1 MTSTPALRF
10 TRRALALS
18 LAAASACAFAPAT
31 WAQTFPSKPITFIVP
46 YPAGGANDMLG
57 RLIGQ
62 KMAEVLGGTVVVD
75 NKPGAGALLGAN
87 LVAKAVPD
95 GHTVLVGGLA
105 THAASPHLIKAD
117 YDPVKDFEAIG
128 LFGQAPII
136 VITSNESGLKTL
148 KDVAD
153 IAKKK
158 PGEMMYGSS
167 GNGSPLHLAGE
178 IFDSINGSQMTH
190 VPYKGGNAHII
201 DLIGGRVPVI
211 FDTATNSMPLIKG
224 GKVRPLAVSMPQR
237 LPDLPNVP
245 TFAEAGFPSFQFTAW
260 YGLFAPAKT
269 PKDVVAKL
277 SNALQTVLKQPEVIE
292 KLRNV
297 GVSPSSGDSAE
308 LARLV
313 PIEYERI
320 GKLIKTANIKAD

>member
-1 MTSTPALRF
+1 MTSTSAFRL
-10 TRRALALS
+10 TRRALALG
-18 LAAASACAFAPAT
+18 LAAAGACTLAPAAL
-31 WAQTFPSKPITFIVP
+31 AQTFPSKPITFIVP

-224 GKVRPLAVSMPQR
+224 GKVRALAVSMPQR

-245 TFAEAGFPSFQFTAW
+245 TFAEAGFPNFQFTAW

-313 PIEYERI
+313 PVEYERI

>member
-1 MTSTPALRF
+1 
-10 TRRALALS
+10 
-18 LAAASACAFAPAT
+18 
-31 WAQTFPSKPITFIVP
+31 
-46 YPAGGANDMLG
+46 
-57 RLIGQ
+57 
-62 KMAEVLGGTVVVD
+62 
-75 NKPGAGALLGAN
+75 
-87 LVAKAVPD
+87 
-95 GHTVLVGGLA
+95 VLVGGLA

-224 GKVRPLAVSMPQR
+224 GKVRALAVSMPQR

-245 TFAEAGFPSFQFTAW
+245 TFAEAGFPNFQFTAW

-292 KLRNV
+292 KLRSV
-297 GVSPSSGDSAE
+297 GVSPSSGESAE

-313 PIEYERI
+313 PVEYERI